1 VNASVQPPPVSSP
14 AAASVAAPPAK
25 TGLAAVLTPQRMVS
39 SLVTLILVIGQL
51 GFNIL
56 PSLWVLPVTLGTAML
71 LEAGLSRV
79 LRGVWPSVLSAYI
92 AGNSVVILVKP
103 QSGLWWPFVLGAA
116 ISITSKY
123 VLTYRGRHLW
133 NPTNFAITAM
143 VLLAPHSISIL
154 SHEWGNEVW
163 PVAVIWGVGLL
174 VVRRAKLLHI
184 TLTYLASFVVL
195 ALLRAALMG
204 RDWMTEVTPVTG
216 TMYQFL
222 MFFMLTDPRTTV
234 STTKGRVLVTILI
247 ALSECGLRLANDFGY
262 AWAQPVATIPA
273 MASLFVIGPIA
284 MLIDLRNKPVRTS

>member
-1 VNASVQPPPVSSP
+1 MNVSVQPPPLSSS

-56 PSLWVLPVTLGTAML
+56 PSLWVLPITLGTAML

-103 QSGLWWPFVLGAA
+103 QSGLWWPFGAA
-116 ISITSKY
+116 IAITSKY

-143 VLLAPHSISIL
+143 VLIAPHSISIL

-195 ALLRAALMG
+195 AILRAALMG

-247 ALSECGLRLANDFGY
+247 ALAECGLRLANDFGY

-284 MLIDLRNKPVRTS
+284 MLIDLQSKPARTS